1 LPMRLFIFVSALIF
15 LGSCSGNQG
24 IPEGVLE
31 KEKMIDLLVSLHYA
45 EAEVMTGKSLGDSTF
60 SDSVNFQ
67 AVFEKS
73 GVLRA
78 EYDSSMKF
86 YSSRPELLNEI
97 YDEVILRLSAKQA
110 ETEGKTKGN

>member
-1 LPMRLFIFVSALIF
+1 
-15 LGSCSGNQG
+15 
-24 IPEGVLE
+24 
-31 KEKMIDLLVSLHYA
+31 
-45 EAEVMTGKSLGDSTF
+45 
-60 SDSVNFQ
+60 
-67 AVFEKS
+67 VFEKS